1 MEQLKLQLITGCRK
15 YVEDRIARILSGIA
29 DLEAAL
35 KLETKCTVGD
45 KYETGRAMVT
55 LEFEKLSSQL
65 DQFKRLKETLTLIDP
80 EKKTDKIGFGSI
92 VKTTAANYFISIPAG
107 EVIVD
112 EQKYFAVGVNSPVA
126 QAIIGKSEGE
136 GFELNGKKN
145 RITFV
150 K

>member
-1 MEQLKLQLITGCRK
+1 MKHLKSQLIIACKK
-15 YVEDRIARILSGIA
+15 YVEDRITRILKGIA

-65 DQFKRLKETLTLIDP
+65 DQFKRLKETLSLIDP
-80 EKKTDKIGFGSI
+80 EQKANKIAFGCI

-107 EVIVD
+107 EIIID
-112 EQKYFAVGVNSPVA
+112 SEKYFAVGVNSPVA
-126 QAIIGKSEGE
+126 QAVLGKKEGE
-136 GFELNGKKN
+136 NFELNGKEN
-145 RITFV
+145 EITLV
-150 K
+150 G

>member
-1 MEQLKLQLITGCRK
+1 MEHLKPQLIIACQK
-15 YVEDRIARILSGIA
+15 YVEDRITRILTGIA

-65 DQFKRLKETLTLIDP
+65 DQFKRLKETLSLINP
-80 EKKTDKIGFGSI
+80 EQMSNKIAFGSI

-107 EVIVD
+107 EIIID
-112 EQKYFAVGVNSPVA
+112 SEKYFAVGVNSPVA
-126 QAIIGKSEGE
+126 QAVLAKKEGE
-136 GFELNGKKN
+136 NFELNGKEN
-145 RITFV
+145 RVIFV
-150 K
+150 G

>member
-1 MEQLKLQLITGCRK
+1 MGQLKSKLIIGCRK
-15 YVEDRIARILSGIA
+15 YVEDRIFRILTGIA

-65 DQFKRLKETLTLIDP
+65 DQFKRLKETLSLIDP
-80 EKKTDKIGFGSI
+80 EQTSDGIAFGSI

-107 EVIVD
+107 EILVD
-112 EQKYFAVGVNSPVA
+112 NEKYFAVGVNSPVA
-126 QAIIGKSEGE
+126 QAILGKKEGE
-136 GFELNGKKN
+136 RFELNAKEN
-145 RITFV
+145 RIVFV
-150 K
+150 Q